1 MLDLLDLCA
10 TEAASRGDL
19 DGLRRIVE
27 QTIEFDPYDDV
38 RYLHAASTLLQQGRR
53 GEALS
58 VVHRARSA
66 FAEIGLAPPRALL
79 DLESYIVA

>member
-10 TEAASRGDL
+10 GEAARRGDL
-19 DGLRRIVE
+19 DAVRRMVE
-27 QTIEFDPYDDV
+27 RTIEFAPYDDL
-38 RYLHAASTLLQQGRR
+38 RYLRAATTLLEQGRR

-66 FAEIGLAPPRALL
+66 FAEIGLEPPTPLL
-79 DLESYIVA
+79 ELERSIVA